1 MKIRKNGK
9 KDWIFSKNF
18 SNNILI
24 ILVSTILETNLDFIL
39 YFDYNRNEVRLWI
52 ILLDLNILKKL
63 NNL

>member
-9 KDWIFSKNF
+9 KDLMFSKNF

>member
-24 ILVSTILETNLDFIL
+24 ILVSTILETKLDFLIN
-39 YFDYNRNEVRLWI
+39 FDYNRNEVRIWI
-52 ILLDLNILKKL
+52 ILLDLNILKKS